1 MWGLS
6 GHQLPV
12 VPRCMSSPVSQGLR
26 CWHKVPHCLYIGQSS
41 AELPGRL
48 CLTGLWGFQDFYGAV
63 TRALDE
69 TDQEGKDVP
78 AREELR
84 RGLSELPP
92 IRDLHQGILEE
103 LEERLL
109 HW

>member
-1 MWGLS
+1 MG
-6 GHQLPV
+6 
-12 VPRCMSSPVSQGLR
+12 
-26 CWHKVPHCLYIGQSS
+26 
-41 AELPGRL
+41 
-48 CLTGLWGFQDFYGAV
+48 
-63 TRALDE
+63 ALDE
-69 TDQEGKDVP
+69 MDQEGKDTL

-103 LEERLL
+103 LEERLS

>member
-1 MWGLS
+1 MRSRAVSMYPGLQSRGGAAWGAVLSPVDSCVTGLS
-6 GHQLPV
+6 
-12 VPRCMSSPVSQGLR
+12 
-26 CWHKVPHCLYIGQSS
+26 
-41 AELPGRL
+41 
-48 CLTGLWGFQDFYGAV
+48 GFQDFHGAV
-63 TRALDE
+63 MGALDE
-69 TDQEGKDVP
+69 MDQEGKDTL

-103 LEERLL
+103 LEERLS